1 MEGAPG
7 RTFGIAGVMFVM
19 WIGLGLAP
27 PRPAVAQSAAQA
39 ADAEVTGGTLLV
51 RMADGSV
58 VPAPLQATDVELRV
72 TGLVARARVVQ
83 RFANPVDAWLE
94 GVYVFPLPE
103 RAAVDHMDLRVGS
116 RVIEGQ
122 IQEKAKARRT
132 YAKARREGRK
142 ASLLEQDRP
151 NLFTTSVAN
160 IGPGEVVEVA
170 IEYQETL
177 RYDAG
182 SFRLRLPLVAAPRF
196 EPAVADAGT
205 PAAAQGGAAAV
216 PAAFTPGAPLVH
228 PDDGP
233 VNRVRISV
241 ELDFAYPIERL
252 FSPSH
257 VVFAEELA
265 AGRHSV
271 QIQDYADR
279 DFVLE
284 WRPAPG
290 SEPRAALHAEP
301 RADGEGSDVLL
312 LVMPPDGGEPQR
324 LARDV
329 VFVVDVSGSM
339 GGASIRQARAAL
351 RLALA
356 RLEPE
361 DHFNVI
367 RFNNEVEALFPA
379 SVPAREANRERAR
392 TWVDGF
398 EAKGGTDM
406 GPALQAAFAG
416 DSGLGELRQVIFM
429 TDGSVAN
436 EDELFATIAS
446 GLGRSRLF
454 TVGIGSAPNA
464 YFLRRA
470 AKFGRGTHTL
480 VTSPGDVQARME
492 ELFSKLERPVLSD
505 IEVFWN
511 DEVEMWPERVPD
523 LYAGEPVVVTA
534 RLVRSLG
541 EVTVRGR
548 RAGRP
553 WEVRLP
559 VSNGE
564 PASGIGVLW
573 ARSKIASLMDS
584 LAAGGDAGAVRGAVV
599 GLALEHHLVSRWT
612 SLVAVDVTP
621 SRPEGEALRSGAVPA
636 NLPAGWDPGAV
647 GVLPHGATPA
657 PLLRLAGLLL
667 LLGSAL
673 VLQRCR

>member
-1 MEGAPG
+1 MECAPG
-7 RTFGIAGVMFVM
+7 RMFGIAGVMFVM

-27 PRPAVAQSAAQA
+27 PRPAAAAPLAQPSE
-39 ADAEVTGGTLLV
+39 EVTRGTLWV
-51 RMADGSV
+51 RLADGSV
-58 VPAPLQATDVELRV
+58 QPAPLQATEVELHV

-94 GVYVFPLPE
+94 GLYVFPLPE
-103 RAAVDHMDLRVGS
+103 QAAVDHMDLRVGS

-122 IQEKAKARRT
+122 IQEKQKARRT

-142 ASLLEQDRP
+142 ASLVEQERP

-160 IGPGEVVEVA
+160 IGPGEVVQVA

-182 SFRLRLPLVAAPRF
+182 TFRLRLPLVAAPRF
-196 EPAVADAGT
+196 APGGEAAA
-205 PAAAQGGAAAV
+205 AAAQGAVSAV
-216 PAAFTPGAPLVH
+216 PAAFTPEVPLV
-228 PDDGP
+228 DSAEDP
-233 VNRVRISV
+233 VNPVRITV
-241 ELDFAYPIERL
+241 KLDFAYPIERL
-252 FSPSH
+252 VSPTH

-265 AGRHSV
+265 AGHHTV
-271 QIQDYADR
+271 ELQDYADR

-301 RADGEGSDVLL
+301 HPDAQGSDVLL
-312 LVMPPDGGEPQR
+312 MVMPPDGAEPER

-329 VFVVDVSGSM
+329 IFVVDVSGSM

-356 RLEPE
+356 RLEPA

-367 RFNNEVEALFPA
+367 RFNSDMEMLFPT
-379 SVPAREANRERAR
+379 SVPADPAHREHARA
-392 TWVDGF
+392 WVDAL
-398 EAKGGTDM
+398 EADGGTDM
-406 GPALQAAFAG
+406 GPALRAALGG
-416 DSGLGELRQVIFM
+416 DRGVGELRQVIFM

-436 EDELFATIAS
+436 EEALFETIVS

-470 AKFGRGTHTL
+470 ARFGRGTHTL
-480 VTSPGDVQARME
+480 VASPGDVQARME
-492 ELFSKLERPVLSD
+492 ELFAKLERPVLSD
-505 IEVFWN
+505 IEVLWN
-511 DEVEMWPERVPD
+511 DEVEMWPERIPD

-534 RLVRSLG
+534 RLARSVG

-559 VSNGE
+559 LHEGE

-573 ARSKIASLMDS
+573 ARRKIASLMDS
-584 LAAGGDAGAVRGAVV
+584 LAGGADANEVRGAVV
-599 GLALEHHLVSRWT
+599 ALALEQHLVSRWT

-621 SRPEGEALRSGAVPA
+621 SRPPDEALAGGVVPA
-636 NLPAGWDPGAV
+636 NLPAGWDPAAV
-647 GVLPHGATPA
+647 GLLPRGATPA
-657 PLLRLAGLLL
+657 PLLRLAGLTL

-673 VLQRCR
+673 ALRRCR